1 MTENIKMK
9 SYKILIFI
17 VLIITALGLIC
28 AFFPADG
35 INIGGITLRFPS
47 IEKILVRNQEPA
59 RDLEKELREK
69 EIAIKDSTLKSLMDS
84 VNFYQN
90 IARTHITRFYFP
102 NDDITYFNDLFAKME
117 KAQSN
122 KEVIRILHYGDSQ
135 IELDRISSNLRKFFQ
150 EKFGGGGP
158 GLLPIV
164 KAVPTMSYSQ
174 YNSEN
179 FVTYTTYGEGA
190 RNSDGDYGVLAKS
203 FQLNG
208 TGTFSLT
215 AMKNEDAG
223 NVRLYSHIRLLL
235 NDKGG
240 NFKATLRD
248 KTNKKDFELA
258 STDKGIQVLE
268 WNLDTPTSSLNLTMS
283 GNARLYGVMVDHGYG
298 VSVDNVPMRGCSGTI
313 FTKVKDSVLI
323 KSYDMMNVGLIVMQ
337 YGGNSMPGMSAKG
350 VSAYADR
357 IGAQIRYLKKVCPGA
372 KILFI
377 GPSDMSTMVNGSLQ
391 TYPHLAETVEALKNV
406 AVENGAAF
414 WDMYEVMGGENSMID
429 WVKSG
434 WAGNDYVH
442 FTTVGANKIG
452 NLLTGSFSQIYDLFK
467 MERSAKMLST
477 DDNWQIQK

>member
-1 MTENIKMK
+1 MK

-17 VLIITALGLIC
+17 ALIITTLGVIC
-28 AFFPADG
+28 FFFPAEG
-35 INIGGITLRFPS
+35 IPIGNITLRFPS
-47 IEKILVRNQEPA
+47 IEKILVRNQEPT
-59 RDLEKELREK
+59 RDLEKELQEK

-102 NDDITYFNDLFAKME
+102 NDDINYFNDLFAKME
-117 KAQSN
+117 KAKGN

-150 EKFGGGGP
+150 DKFGGGGP

-179 FVTYTTYGEGA
+179 FITYTTYGEGA
-190 RNSDGDYGVLAKS
+190 RNSDGDYGILAKS

-223 NVRLYSHIRLLL
+223 NMRQYNHIRLLL
-235 NDKGG
+235 NDKDG
-240 NFKATLRD
+240 NFKAMLRD
-248 KTNKKDFELA
+248 KTNKKDFEQS
-258 STDKGIQVLE
+258 STTKGLQILE
-268 WNLDTPTSSLNLTMS
+268 WQLDTATSSFNLTMT
-283 GNARLYGVMVDHGYG
+283 GNARLYGVMADYGYG

-313 FTKVKDSVLI
+313 FTKIKDSVLI
-323 KSYDMMNVGLIVMQ
+323 KSYEMMNVGLIVMQ
-337 YGGNSMPGMSAKG
+337 YGGNSMPGMTAKG
-350 VSAYADR
+350 VNAYAER
-357 IGAQIRYLKKVCPGA
+357 IGAQIRYLKRMCPKA

-377 GPSDMSTMVNGSLQ
+377 GPSDMSTMVNGNLQ
-391 TYPHLAETVEALKNV
+391 TYPHLPETVEALKKV
-406 AVENGAAF
+406 TTENGAAF
-414 WDMYEVMGGENSMID
+414 WDMYEVMGGENSMLS

-442 FTTVGANKIG
+442 FTTIGANKIG
-452 NLLTGSFSQIYDLFK
+452 GLLVGSFSQIYDLFK
-467 MERSAKMLST
+467 MERDAKILST
-477 DDNWQIQK
+477 NDNWQIQK

>member
-1 MTENIKMK
+1 MK
-9 SYKILIFI
+9 SYKILFFI
-17 VLIITALGLIC
+17 LLIITTLGVIC
-28 AFFPADG
+28 FFFPSEG
-35 INIGGITLRFPS
+35 ISIGNLTLRFPS
-47 IEKILVRNQEPA
+47 IEKILVRNQEPT
-59 RDLEKELREK
+59 RNLEKELQEK
-69 EIAIKDSTLKSLMDS
+69 EISVKDSTLKSLMDS

-102 NDDITYFNDLFAKME
+102 NDDINYFNDLFARME
-117 KAQSN
+117 KAQGN

-150 EKFGGGGP
+150 NKFGGGGP

-215 AMKNEDAG
+215 AIKNEHAG
-223 NVRLYSHIRLLL
+223 NMSQYSHIRLLI
-235 NDKGG
+235 NDKDG

-248 KTNKKDFELA
+248 KTNKKDFEQS
-258 STDKGIQVLE
+258 STSSGIQMLE
-268 WNLDTPTSSLNLTMS
+268 WQLDTATSSLNLTMT

-313 FTKVKDSVLI
+313 FTKIKDSVLI
-323 KSYDMMNVGLIVMQ
+323 KSYEMMNVGLIVMQ
-337 YGGNSMPGMSAKG
+337 YGGNSIPGMTAKG
-350 VSAYADR
+350 VNGYAER
-357 IGAQIRYLKKVCPGA
+357 IGAQIRYLKRLCPNA

-377 GPSDMSTMVNGSLQ
+377 GPSDMSTMVNGNLQ
-391 TYPHLAETVEALKNV
+391 TYPHLPETVEALKKV
-406 AVENGAAF
+406 TTENGAAF
-414 WDMYEVMGGENSMID
+414 WDMYEVMGGENSMLS

-442 FTTVGANKIG
+442 FTTIGANKIG
-452 NLLTGSFSQIYDLFK
+452 GLLVGSFSQIYDLFK
-467 MERSAKMLST
+467 MERDAKILNT
-477 DDNWQIQK
+477 TDNWQIQK